1 VSIGGYYQSCECP
14 VSSASL
20 PFVTYAA
27 NGSTEPI
34 SPNVAHIINIWS
46 RTKATAI
53 GEHLLTAPENQI
65 TTAFDVFALR

>member
-1 VSIGGYYQSCECP
+1 MPCTNGPKEK
-14 VSSASL
+14 L
-20 PFVTYAA
+20 LLHAA
-27 NGSTEPI
+27 NGGFEPI
-34 SPNVAHIINIWS
+34 SPNVAHIINICS

>member
-27 NGSTEPI
+27 IDRSEPE
-34 SPNVAHIINIWS
+34 SLMQYHPNFLSAHQS
-46 RTKATAI
+46 TAI
-53 GEHLLTAPENQI
+53 LSQRIA
-65 TTAFDVFALR
+65 